1 MQEKIQ
7 SKNTVLGATDIEK
20 AVLTTSLAFIHEVS
34 TSQTLLYNGGYEKSL
49 RT

>member
-7 SKNTVLGATDIEK
+7 SKNTVLGATDIYES
-20 AVLTTSLAFIHEVS
+20 VLTTSLAFIYEVS
-34 TSQTLLYNGGYEKSL
+34 TSQTLLRNGGLESL